1 MAVQVT
7 TYAYPWDLA
16 RRGVEATL
24 REVRDGE
31 IDGIELAATYHPIDA
46 LSPRDGLVRLF
57 SSGRGAV
64 HFPARPARYGR
75 IRPSVSAPEVT
86 AAWPEA
92 AERARDLGLLLNS
105 WTVLTYQPW
114 IVDAH
119 PDCAR
124 VLPSGDRTDAGV
136 CPAHDDVR
144 EYVAALCEDIV
155 DQFGV
160 HTLHLEGAAAVSYDY
175 GWLRPRILVDVPPV
189 ARELLAV
196 CFCESCSRS
205 GVAAGLD
212 VERVRRLVNQEVAA
226 QMGDPAAGESRAQEV
241 LGDDE
246 LRAFVVR
253 YERASIDLVR
263 LVRERL
269 GGRPTRISS
278 TVWTPF
284 STLFG
289 DAHDDL
295 VAELAAVADQLL
307 VFPRWRDERTRRVAA
322 LAAAGGSGVELA
334 SLFTPKENGSTAA
347 LPADASVKD
356 GERVDDELRAAADFG
371 VRAVGIYNY
380 GLLPERELRGLAAAI
395 RRVFDGQSR

>member
-1 MAVQVT
+1 MA
-7 TYAYPWDLA
+7 
-16 RRGVEATL
+16 RG
-24 REVRDGE
+24 D
-31 IDGIELAATYHPIDA
+31 
-46 LSPRDGLVRLF
+46 
-57 SSGRGAV
+57 
-64 HFPARPARYGR
+64 
-75 IRPSVSAPEVT
+75 
-86 AAWPEA
+86 
-92 AERARDLGLLLNS
+92 RARDLGLLLNS

-136 CPAHDDVR
+136 CPANDDVR
-144 EYVAALCEDIV
+144 EYVVALCDDIV

-175 GWLRPRILVDVPPV
+175 GWLRPRVLVDVPAI

-196 CFCESCSRS
+196 CFCATCIRRGE
-205 GVAAGLD
+205 AAGLD
-212 VERVRRLVNQEVAA
+212 VERLRRLVNEEVAA
-226 QMGDPAAGESRAQEV
+226 QMGDPASGPSRAREV
-241 LGDDE
+241 LDDGE
-246 LRAFVVR
+246 LRAFVLQ

-269 GGRPTRISS
+269 AGRPTQVSS

-284 STLFG
+284 SALFG

-307 VFPRWRDERTRRVAA
+307 VFPRWRDERTRRVGA
-322 LAAAGGSGVELA
+322 LAAAGGSSVALA

-356 GERVDDELRAAADFG
+356 DGRVDEELRAAADFG

-395 RRVFDGQSR
+395 RRVFA